1 MSPSE
6 ARGIDRVQILGT
18 ALLFSTGGAAIKACS
33 LTAWQVAAF
42 RSGIAAIALMLFLPE
57 SRRFLARRQLV
68 VGLAYAAT
76 MVLYVTA
83 NKLTTAANA
92 IFLQSTAPLY
102 VLLLGPRLL
111 GERARATDL
120 GFAAALGA
128 GMTLFFVGLD
138 PPQTTAPDLLSGN
151 VLGVASGL
159 AWALTILGLRWLG
172 RTGAAAAPGGVA
184 AAVVGGNLIA
194 ALACL
199 PLALPV
205 TRSLPVDWA
214 LVIYLGVFQIGAAY
228 VLMTRGVRR
237 LPAFEVALLLLL
249 EPVLS
254 VVWAWLVHG
263 ERPGPW
269 SLAGCLTVLA
279 VTVWR
284 AISNRS

>member
-1 MSPSE
+1 MSRLQP
-6 ARGIDRVQILGT
+6 RGIDRVQILAT

-33 LTAWQVAAF
+33 LTAWQVASF
-42 RSGIAAIALMLFLPE
+42 RSGIAAVALMLFLPE
-57 SRRFLARRQLV
+57 SRRFLARRQLI

-120 GFAAALGA
+120 GFAAALCA
-128 GMTLFFVGLD
+128 GMTLFFVGVES
-138 PPQTTAPDLLSGN
+138 PQITAPDPFSGN

-159 AWALTILGLRWLG
+159 SWALTIVGLRWLG
-172 RTGAAAAPGGVA
+172 RMESSPGGGGVA
-184 AAVVGGNLIA
+184 GAVVGGNLIA
-194 ALACL
+194 ALICL

-205 TRSLPVDWA
+205 TRSVPTDWA
-214 LVIYLGVFQIGAAY
+214 LVVYLGVFQIGAAY
-228 VLMTRGVRR
+228 ALMTRGLRR
-237 LPAFEVALLLLL
+237 VPAFEVALLLLL

-263 ERPGPW
+263 EQPGPW
-269 SLAGCLTVLA
+269 SLAGCLTVLSA
-279 VTVWR
+279 TVWR